1 VRRTEEGRR
10 TQSGERPE
18 QESPRYSAVMTHPE
32 SQVLSVLVFALPPLT
47 VLIAIPM
54 ILGWVRPNPWY
65 GVRTRKTRS
74 SPEIWYRA
82 NRVGG
87 IYLTMAT
94 LSALAMWG
102 MMTLYPM
109 PEELRQPID
118 LVILAACQGVASLA
132 ILLQVRKM

>member
-1 VRRTEEGRR
+1 
-10 TQSGERPE
+10 
-18 QESPRYSAVMTHPE
+18 
-32 SQVLSVLVFALPPLT
+32 
-47 VLIAIPM
+47 
-54 ILGWVRPNPWY
+54 
-65 GVRTRKTRS
+65 
-74 SPEIWYRA
+74 
-82 NRVGG
+82 VGG

-94 LSALAMWG
+94 LAALAMWG

>member
-1 VRRTEEGRR
+1 
-10 TQSGERPE
+10 
-18 QESPRYSAVMTHPE
+18 MTHP
-32 SQVLSVLVFALPPLT
+32 VPHILSVLVFALPPLT

-82 NRVGG
+82 NRLGG

-94 LSALAMWG
+94 LAALTMWG
-102 MMTLYPM
+102 MMMFCPM

-118 LVILAACQGVASLA
+118 LVILAACQGVAGLA